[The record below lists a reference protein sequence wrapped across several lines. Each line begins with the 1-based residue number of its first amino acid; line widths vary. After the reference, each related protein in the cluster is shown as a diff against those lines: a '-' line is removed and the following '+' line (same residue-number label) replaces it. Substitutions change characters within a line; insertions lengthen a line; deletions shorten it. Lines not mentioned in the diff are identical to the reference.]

1 MADKLY
7 KYLDTIGGLAMLYD
21 KTLQFT
27 NATQMND
34 PFECHPVLVD
44 FPPDR
49 LGLYHGIPADF
60 YSKMVYQKGLNYR
73 DRTYICSLTKVYDSI
88 LMWSYYNNH
97 RGVCIGVNMEK
108 VRPYLKNI
116 MALIVSCFELEVVY
130 RDNIADFTPLD
141 DAVDFLQYQFAT
153 KAKEWQHEQEVRL
166 IAYEPSPM
174 YMRLP
179 PGQNDKEG
187 PIDRKEERAYFEIGS
202 ECFESLYLG
211 LNISRKD
218 KDNIIKIARECN
230 PNIKIYQMTIDPRAL
245 KLGEQMIEQ

>member
-1 MADKLY
+1 
-7 KYLDTIGGLAMLYD
+7 MLYN

-27 NATQMND
+27 NATKMND
-34 PFECHPVLVD
+34 PFECHPVFVD

-88 LMWSYYNNH
+88 LMWSYYNKH
-97 RGVCIGVNMEK
+97 QGVCIGLNMEN

-116 MALIVSCFELEVVY
+116 MTLIVSCFELEVVY
-130 RDNIADFTPLD
+130 RDNIADSTPLD
-141 DAVDFLQYQFAT
+141 DTVDFLQYQFAT

-166 IAYEPSPM
+166 ISYEPSPM
-174 YMRLP
+174 YMRLS

-187 PIDRKEERAYFEIGS
+187 PIDWKEERAYFEIGS

-211 LNISRKD
+211 LNIYRKD

>member
-7 KYLDTIGGLAMLYD
+7 KYLDTIGGLAMLYN

-88 LMWSYYNNH
+88 LMWSYYNKH
-97 RGVCIGVNMEK
+97 QGVCIGLNMEN

-116 MALIVSCFELEVVY
+116 MALIVCCFELEVVY
-130 RDNIADFTPLD
+130 RDTIADFTPLD
-141 DAVDFLQYQFAT
+141 DTVDFLQYQFAT

-166 IAYEPSPM
+166 ISYEPSHM
-174 YMRLP
+174 YMRLSP
-179 PGQNDKEG
+179 SQNDKED
-187 PIDRKEERAYFEIGS
+187 PIDWKEERAYFEIGS

>member
-7 KYLDTIGGLAMLYD
+7 KYLDTIGGLAMLYN

-49 LGLYHGIPADF
+49 LGLYQGVPADF

-97 RGVCIGVNMEK
+97 LGVCIGVNMEK
-108 VRPYLKNI
+108 VRPYLKTI
-116 MALIVSCFELEVVY
+116 IALIVSCFELEVVY

-166 IAYEPSPM
+166 ISYEPSPM
-174 YMRLP
+174 YMRLS

-187 PIDRKEERAYFEIGS
+187 PIDWKEERAYFEIGS

-218 KDNIIKIARECN
+218 KDNIIKIARDCN
-230 PNIKIYQMTIDPRAL
+230 PNINIYQMTIDPRAL